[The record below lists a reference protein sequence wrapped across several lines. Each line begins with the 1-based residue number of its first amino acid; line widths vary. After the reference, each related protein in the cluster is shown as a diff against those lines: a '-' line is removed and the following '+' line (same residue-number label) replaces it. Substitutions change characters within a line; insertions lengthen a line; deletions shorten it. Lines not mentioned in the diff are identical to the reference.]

1 MIMTY
6 GSHISVMVQGRKEE
20 QMKEREGQPGHF
32 ACLDDLESRW
42 TVELACHASKSGNTV
57 CIFSLRC

>member
-32 ACLDDLESRW
+32 ACLDDL
-42 TVELACHASKSGNTV
+42 
-57 CIFSLRC
+57 